1 MSGLASLDDL
11 IKESQQT
18 TASQGADASV
28 SQGAAATDEPE
39 TGLPQTVTEKFERKM
54 QDVALKEKEQ
64 EAMRYAQSIG
74 MPHIDLEKFPISQEA
89 LKKIPFEMAKELQA
103 VCFFAQDREMRIG
116 AIDPQ
121 MQDVQQ
127 YKEELE
133 QRLDVHIGMY
143 VISQKSLKR
152 VFELY
157 SKLPVVEAISK
168 DVEISQEIIEQV
180 QTDVTDF
187 ESLQAFLKKKS
198 TTDIISII
206 MGAGVKLNAS
216 DVHIEAEENQ
226 IVVRFRLDGIL
237 HDVAELPREVYRAV
251 ISRLKLVSALKL
263 NITDKPQDGRIT
275 LDLAGD
281 EVDVRVS
288 TIPTVYGESVVM
300 RLLKQNREGLTLEK
314 LGMHPA
320 ALKVFAEQIKRP
332 NGMIITTGPTG
343 SGKTTTLYAAMQV
356 VNTQDVKIITLEDP
370 VEYKMDGINQSQI
383 DLSKGYTFAKG
394 LRSMVRQDP
403 DIAMVGEIRDLE
415 TAEIAVQAALT
426 GHLILS
432 TIHTNSAAGAI
443 PRFMSMGVKPFLLAP
458 ALNCV
463 IGQRL
468 VRRMCQECKKEA
480 ALDPEVQQRV
490 DALLDELPAE
500 KQPESR
506 TFYQPE
512 GCTACN
518 GIGYKGRVGI
528 YEIFVVSKA
537 VEELVLQGNASEYDV
552 EAKAKEEGMMLMVQD
567 GLIKATQGMTSVA
580 EVFRV
585 IE

>member
-1 MSGLASLDDL
+1 MAGLASLDDL
-11 IKESQQT
+11 IKESQQRVAT
-18 TASQGADASV
+18 QSGMASV
-28 SQGAAATDEPE
+28 SDDSAAS
-39 TGLPQTVTEKFERKM
+39 GLPQTVTEKFQRKM
-54 QDVALKEKEQ
+54 EDVALKEKEI
-64 EAMRYAQSIG
+64 EAQRFAQSIG
-74 MPHIDLEKFPISQEA
+74 APHIDLEKFPISQEA
-89 LKKIPFEMAKELQA
+89 LKQIPFAMAKELQS
-103 VCFFAQDREMRIG
+103 VCFFVQDRELRVG
-116 AIDPQ
+116 SIDPT
-121 MQDVQQ
+121 MPDVEQ
-127 YKEELE
+127 YIQELS
-133 QRLDVHIGMY
+133 QRLDAHVGVY
-143 VISQKSLKR
+143 VISQKSLLR
-152 VFELY
+152 VYELY
-157 SKLPVVEAISK
+157 SKLPVIEAVSK
-168 DVEISQEIIEQV
+168 DIKISEEIIAQV

-187 ESLQAFLKKKS
+187 ASLQAFLQKKN

-216 DVHIEAEENQ
+216 DVHIEAEEKQ

-237 HDVAELPREVYRAV
+237 HDVAELPNEAYRAV
-251 ISRLKLVSALKL
+251 ISRLKLVAALKL

-275 LDLAGD
+275 LNLAGD

-314 LGMHPA
+314 LGMHPS

-370 VEYKMDGINQSQI
+370 VEYKMPGINQSQI
-383 DLSKGYTFAKG
+383 DESKGYTFAKG

-432 TIHTNSAAGAI
+432 TIHTNSAAGAV

-468 VRRMCQECKKEA
+468 VRRMCQSCKHEIT
-480 ALDPEVQQRV
+480 LEPEVLARV
-490 DALLDELPAE
+490 ESMLVDLPASE
-500 KQPESR
+500 KPETL
-506 TFYQPE
+506 TFYAAD
-512 GCTACN
+512 GCAECN

-528 YEIFVVSKA
+528 YEIFVVSKE
-537 VEELVLQGNASEYDV
+537 VEGLILQGNASEYDV
-552 EAKAKEEGMMLMVQD
+552 EDTAKKQGMITMVQD
-567 GLIKATQGMTSVA
+567 GLIKAAQGMTSVE

>member
-1 MSGLASLDDL
+1 MAPLASLDDL
-11 IKESQQT
+11 IAESKKTNAVHQQKQQVA
-18 TASQGADASV
+18 ASAQ
-28 SQGAAATDEPE
+28 EPE
-39 TGLPQTVTEKFERKM
+39 DAGLPQTVTEKFEKKM
-54 QDVALKEKEQ
+54 QDVALKEKEI
-64 EAMRYAQSIG
+64 EAQRFAQSIG
-74 MPHIDLEKFPISQEA
+74 LPHIDLEKFPVSQEA
-89 LKKIPFEMAKELQA
+89 LRKIPFAMAKELQA
-103 VCFFAQDREMRIG
+103 ACFFAQDRELRVG
-116 AIDPQ
+116 AIDPK
-121 MQDVQQ
+121 MSDVQDFV
-127 YKEELE
+127 KELSD
-133 QRLDVHIGMY
+133 RLDANIGLY
-143 VISQKSLKR
+143 VISERSLQKLYH
-152 VFELY
+152 LY
-157 SKLPVVEAISK
+157 SKMPVVEAVSK
-168 DVEISQEIIEQV
+168 DVKISAEIIEQV
-180 QTDVTDF
+180 QADVTDF
-187 ESLQAFLKKKS
+187 ASIQDFLKKKS
-198 TTDIISII
+198 TSDLISII

-216 DVHIEAEENQ
+216 DVHIEAEEGG

-237 HDVAELPREVYRAV
+237 HDVATLPTDAYKAV
-251 ISRLKLVSALKL
+251 ISRLKLVAALKL

-320 ALKVFAEQIKRP
+320 ALKIFSEQIKRP

-356 VNTQDVKIITLEDP
+356 VNTPDVKIITLEDP
-370 VEYKMDGINQSQI
+370 VEYKMEGINQSQI
-383 DLSKGYTFAKG
+383 DLAKGYTFAKG

-432 TIHTNSAAGAI
+432 TIHTNSAAGAV

-468 VRRMCQECKKEA
+468 VRRMCQTCKKPVTLE
-480 ALDPEVQQRV
+480 PEQQARV
-490 DALLDELPAE
+490 DALLADLAPEHQPAE
-500 KQPESR
+500 KQ
-506 TFYQPE
+506 FYAPE
-512 GCTACN
+512 GCDDCN

-528 YEIFVVSKA
+528 YEIFVVSKE
-537 VEELVLQGNASEYDV
+537 VEQLVLQGNASEYDV
-552 EAKAKEEGMMLMVQD
+552 EAQAKEQGMITMVQD
-567 GLIKATQGMTSVA
+567 GILKALQGMTTVE

>member
-11 IKESQQT
+11 IQQSKQT
-18 TASQGADASV
+18 
-28 SQGAAATDEPE
+28 AAAQQAVVSDTSEDTSEG
-39 TGLPQTVTEKFERKM
+39 GLPKTVTEQFQRKM
-54 QDVALKEKEQ
+54 HDVGLKEKEVEAQRFAQ
-64 EAMRYAQSIG
+64 EIG

-89 LKKIPFEMAKELQA
+89 LKQIPFAMAKELQA
-103 VCFFAQDREMRIG
+103 VCFYAQDQQLRVG
-116 AIDPQ
+116 AVDPT
-121 MQDVQQ
+121 MQDVVQ
-127 YKEELE
+127 YTEEMA
-133 QRLDVHIGMY
+133 QRLDAHVGLY
-143 VISQKSLKR
+143 VISQKSLQK
-152 VFELY
+152 VYELY
-157 SKLPVVEAISK
+157 SKLPVVEAVSK
-168 DVEISQEIIEQV
+168 DVQISTEIIEQV
-180 QTDVTDF
+180 KADVTDF

-216 DVHIEAEENQ
+216 DVHIEAEQES
-226 IVVRFRLDGIL
+226 IVVRFRLDGML
-237 HDVAELPREVYRAV
+237 HDVATLPQDAYKAV
-251 ISRLKLVSALKL
+251 ISRLKLVAALKL

-320 ALKVFAEQIKRP
+320 ALKVFQTQIERP

-356 VNTQDVKIITLEDP
+356 VNTSDVKIITLEDP
-370 VEYKMDGINQSQI
+370 VEYKMEGINQSQI

-468 VRRMCQECKKEA
+468 VRKLCPSCKKEQT
-480 ALDPEVQQRV
+480 LDPELQQRV
-490 DALLDELPAE
+490 TPLLDDLSPDV
-500 KQPESR
+500 QPPSR
-506 TFYQPE
+506 VFYHPE
-512 GCTACN
+512 GCTECN
-518 GIGYKGRVGI
+518 GIGYKGRIGI
-528 YEIFVVSKA
+528 YEIFVVSKE
-537 VEELVLQGNASEYDV
+537 VEELILQGNASEYDV
-552 EAKAKEEGMMLMVQD
+552 EARAKEQGMITMVQD
-567 GLIKATQGMTSVA
+567 GLIKATQGLTSVE